1 MCPGKR
7 PGFWTETA
15 KSQDKSQ
22 GFFYTKILGYKSNR
36 IQFLMAD
43 LSTSLTIS
51 LTKTLYSVN
60 LLLIRE
66 LIQSKI
72 MIIKLFQAKVFNYP
86 GTHPIRKTNATVRLC
101 CIIFRLICCITCCI
115 IHRIIFRISILNNS
129 PFPVRAFSLLHGS
142 PYLNITAAGQT
153 GSLIDLLTLP
163 ADLQPSGKDIIRS
176 KFFRRKS
183 FYSLNYYLLI
193 IFFAEILE
201 KTARADLRHLRSQL
215 RCALHSMRGS

>member
-1 MCPGKR
+1 
-7 PGFWTETA
+7 
-15 KSQDKSQ
+15 
-22 GFFYTKILGYKSNR
+22 
-36 IQFLMAD
+36 MAD

-72 MIIKLFQAKVFNYP
+72 MIIKLFQAKVINYP

-101 CIIFRLICCITCCI
+101 CIICRLICYITCCI
-115 IHRIIFRISILNNS
+115 VCRFISCIICRLIHRIIFRISILNNS

-163 ADLQPSGKDIIRS
+163 ADLQPSGKDIIRN
-176 KFFRRKS
+176 KLFRRKS